1 MDGSSLREPRARQTP
16 HLHREETMHVTAR
29 QKEATRRFML
39 RVAALKI
46 QAHDLDD
53 TPAEYVRKT
62 QERAAPAPRRR
73 P

>member
-1 MDGSSLREPRARQTP
+1 
-16 HLHREETMHVTAR
+16 MHVTAR